1 MQNLTKNNIKKY
13 ITDKY
18 NILKH
23 DPECL
28 LYASRKTAK
37 QYKTCAHEVFFF
49 MIEDKK
55 ISNIYTHN
63 YGFNTKKGRA
73 IKSYFKY
80 QYDKRLGDY
89 LPF

>member
-80 QYDKRLGDY
+80 QYDQRLGEY

>member
-1 MQNLTKNNIKKY
+1 MQNLTINNIKKY
-13 ITDKY
+13 IKENY

-28 LYASRKTAK
+28 LYASRQTAK

-49 MIEDKK
+49 MIEDKP
-55 ISNIYTHN
+55 ITNIYTHN

>member
-1 MQNLTKNNIKKY
+1 MKNLTKNNIKKY
-13 ITDKY
+13 IKENY

-28 LYASRKTAK
+28 LYASTKTAK

-49 MIEDKK
+49 MIEDKP
-55 ISNIYTHN
+55 ITNIYTHN

-80 QYDKRLGDY
+80 H
-89 LPF
+89 

>member
-1 MQNLTKNNIKKY
+1 MQNLNKKNIKKY

-18 NILKH
+18 NILKN

-28 LYASRKTAK
+28 LFASRKTAK
-37 QYKTCAHEVFFF
+37 QYKTKPKEVFLF
-49 MIEDKK
+49 MIEDKP
-55 ISNIYTHN
+55 ITNIYTHN

-80 QYDKRLGDY
+80 QYDQRLGDY

>member
-13 ITDKY
+13 IKDNY

-23 DPECL
+23 DPVCL
-28 LYASRKTAK
+28 LYASRQTAK
-37 QYKTCAHEVFFF
+37 QYKTKAKEVFLF
-49 MIEDKK
+49 MIEDKP
-55 ISNIYTHN
+55 ITNIYTHN

-89 LPF
+89 LPL